1 MTADVADADRTPFL
15 QAGLNQIDQGI
26 AVFDA
31 DLRLALWN
39 ARFLDLMDLPDSLIE
54 VGLPFGRLVRF
65 LARRG
70 EYGDRIDV
78 DAVVE
83 ARVRTA
89 RDRPR
94 FYTERTTF
102 DRRTIA
108 VQTSPLPEGGFVT
121 VYTDVSD
128 RSLADAFTPERSDVL
143 EARVNR
149 RTLELRLLADELQRR
164 IRQIQET
171 SSALAK
177 SEQRLRLITDN
188 VPAAIAYLDDG
199 MMVTYANKRYVG
211 LFPREGGVVIGKRM
225 PDLVPGPVFTAMA
238 HDLALALTGQSRT
251 FELTLAR
258 RIGGPIM
265 TRNVLVPEIADGT
278 VRGMFVLCLDVTE
291 EKRAEEALRQA
302 QKMSAVGQLA
312 GGLAHD
318 FNNLLTVVLGNL
330 AGLRERIPADLYA
343 EYVEPAVR
351 ASTRGT
357 GLTRRLLAFARQ
369 QPLEPAP
376 VDVPSLI
383 AGVAQLLRRSLP
395 GNITLHCTGGHEG
408 GYSALADPHRLED
421 AIVNMAI
428 NARDAMP
435 AGGVL
440 TLATAF
446 VTLRHVPKVDDPLPP
461 GDYVRITVSDT
472 GTGMDAETLAHAFE
486 PFFTTKPFGSGSG
499 LGLSMVYGFV
509 TQSGGSI
516 SLSSRPGRGTTVE
529 ILLPR
534 ARERVAR
541 PPEPAPAERMPDSPP
556 GRGELVLLVEDD
568 DDVRRLVRRQLVDL
582 GFGVLEA
589 RAGAE
594 AAGLLAA
601 VDDIEILVSDIIMPG
616 GMDGWTL
623 AETARRNRPELQV
636 ILISGYSG
644 PTDPAQRKADGV
656 PILRKPFGQAD
667 LAAALRAGRDD
678 QKGRLA

>member
-1 MTADVADADRTPFL
+1 MTADADDIDRTAFL
-15 QAGLNQIDQGI
+15 TAGLNQIDQGI

-31 DLRLALWN
+31 GLRLVLWN
-39 ARFLDLMDLPDSLIE
+39 ARFLDLMDLPDTLI
-54 VGLPFGRLVRF
+54 VAGLPFAGLVHF
-65 LARRG
+65 LAKRG

-94 FYTERTTF
+94 FYTERTTY

-128 RSLADAFTPERSDVL
+128 RSFADTFTPERSDLL

-188 VPAAIAYLDDG
+188 VPAAIAYLDDA
-199 MMVTYANKRYVG
+199 MMVTYANRRYVG
-211 LFPREGGVVIGKRM
+211 LFPRHAGAVIGKRL
-225 PDLVPGPVFTAMA
+225 PDLVPAAVFATMA
-238 HDLALALTGQSRT
+238 HDMALALTGQSRT
-251 FELTLAR
+251 FELTLPR
-258 RIGGPIM
+258 RSGGPLM

-330 AGLRERIPADLYA
+330 AGLRGRIPADIFD
-343 EYVEPAVR
+343 EYVEPALR
-351 ASTRGT
+351 AGTRGT

-369 QPLEPAP
+369 QPLEPVP
-376 VDVPSLI
+376 VDVASLI
-383 AGVAQLLRRSLP
+383 AGVAQLLSRSLP
-395 GNITLHCTGGHEG
+395 GNITLHCADAHDG
-408 GYSALADPHRLED
+408 GYPALADPHRLED

-435 AGGVL
+435 DGGVL

-446 VTLRHVPKVDDPLPP
+446 RTLKHVPKVDDALPP

-472 GTGMDAETLAHAFE
+472 GTGMDADTLAHAFE
-486 PFFTTKPFGSGSG
+486 PFFTTKPFGRGSG

-509 TQSGGSI
+509 KQSGGAITLTSQ
-516 SLSSRPGRGTTVE
+516 PGRGTSVE

-534 ARERVAR
+534 ARGVPVRLA
-541 PPEPAPAERMPDSPP
+541 EPAAAEAPAPQ
-556 GRGELVLLVEDD
+556 GGGELVLLAEDD
-568 DDVRRLVRRQLVDL
+568 EDVRRIVRRQLVEL
-582 GFGVLEA
+582 GYGVLEA
-589 RAGAE
+589 RDGAE
-594 AAGLLAA
+594 ASTLLG
-601 VDDIEILVSDIIMPG
+601 VVEDIRILVSDIVMPG
-616 GMDGWTL
+616 GVDGRAL
-623 AETARRNRPELQV
+623 AESARRLRPDLRV
-636 ILISGYSG
+636 VLISGYSG
-644 PTDPAQRKADGV
+644 PGDAAQREPGGV
-656 PILRKPFGQAD
+656 PILRKPFGLAD
-667 LAAALRAGRDD
+667 LAAALVTGREE
-678 QKGRLA
+678 QTGKRG

>member
-1 MTADVADADRTPFL
+1 MIVAADEPDRTAFL
-15 QAGLNQIDQGI
+15 TAGLNQIDQGI

-31 DLRLALWN
+31 GLRLVLWN
-39 ARFLDLMDLPDSLIE
+39 ARFLDLMDLPETLVDA
-54 VGLPFGRLVRF
+54 GLPFGDLVRY
-65 LARRG
+65 LAVQG

-78 DAVVE
+78 EAVVE

-128 RSLADAFTPERSDVL
+128 RSVTDNFTPERSDLL

-164 IRQIQET
+164 IRQTQET

-188 VPAAIAYLDDG
+188 VPAAIAYLDDA
-199 MMVTYANKRYVG
+199 MMVTYANRRYVG
-211 LFPREGGVVIGKRM
+211 LFPRHQGAVIGKRL
-225 PDLVPGPVFTAMA
+225 PDLVPGPVFATMA
-238 HDLALALTGQSRT
+238 HDMALALTGQSRT
-251 FELTLAR
+251 FELTLPR
-258 RIGGPIM
+258 RAGPPLM

-278 VRGMFVLCLDVTE
+278 VRGMFVLSLDVTE

-330 AGLRERIPADLYA
+330 AGLRDRIPGDLFA
-343 EYVEPAVR
+343 EYVEPALR
-351 ASTRGT
+351 AATRGT

-369 QPLEPAP
+369 QPLEPVP
-376 VDVPSLI
+376 VDVPALI
-383 AGVAQLLRRSLP
+383 AGVSQLLRRSLP
-395 GNITLHCTGGHEG
+395 GNIILNCSGDAGEG
-408 GYSALADPHRLED
+408 YPALVDPHRLED

-435 AGGVL
+435 EGGML

-446 VTLRHVPKVDDPLPP
+446 RTVKQGPAGETLAP
-461 GDYVRITVSDT
+461 GDYVRLTVSDT
-472 GTGMDAETLAHAFE
+472 GSGMNAETAAHAFE
-486 PFFTTKPFGSGSG
+486 PFFTTKPFGRGSG

-509 TQSGGSI
+509 KQSGGAIVLNSA
-516 SLSSRPGRGTTVE
+516 PGRGTSVE
-529 ILLPR
+529 IFLPR
-534 ARERVAR
+534 ARGMAVPLAE
-541 PPEPAPAERMPDSPP
+541 PPVEASPAPQGS
-556 GRGELVLLVEDD
+556 GELVLLVEDD
-568 DDVRRLVRRQLVDL
+568 DDVRQIIRRQLVEL
-582 GFGVLEA
+582 GYGVLEA
-589 RAGAE
+589 RAGTE
-594 AAGLLAA
+594 ALALMAA
-601 VDDIEILVSDIIMPG
+601 VADIRIVVSDIVMPG
-616 GMDGWTL
+616 GVDGRAL
-623 AETARRNRPELQV
+623 AERARRDRPELHV
-636 ILISGYSG
+636 VLVSGYSG
-644 PTDPAQRKADGV
+644 PDDDTRPAAGQT
-656 PILRKPFGQAD
+656 PILRKPFGVAD
-667 LAAALRAGRDD
+667 LAAALRAGRPE
-678 QKGRLA
+678 QTGTTG